1 MFLFISAGTSEKH
14 VTTEGPANST
24 SLKVS
29 TCIYRNNYTFL
40 YWCINLRPNCEHVY
54 ICALCLVTNF
64 YVILQKA
71 SGGGVRVE
79 DSKSKEESSVKSSDS
94 NTESTNETY
103 LDIIDIAGMDYSSAR
118 RKPPIHNWNN
128 CRYIQCKSVII
139 LSNISFRRTRVSIWY
154 RKKNPD

>member
-1 MFLFISAGTSEKH
+1 M
-14 VTTEGPANST
+14 
-24 SLKVS
+24 
-29 TCIYRNNYTFL
+29 
-40 YWCINLRPNCEHVY
+40 
-54 ICALCLVTNF
+54 TNF

-118 RKPPIHNWNN
+118 RKPPIHN
-128 CRYIQCKSVII
+128 
-139 LSNISFRRTRVSIWY
+139 
-154 RKKNPD
+154 